1 MSIEY
6 KFEIHELSRIGPLSV
21 CHNSPRTP
29 EPKRADRKSRSA
41 GGVTIIW
48 IGRSGRIADTKPF
61 ILLARASSRTSRV
74 DLPFPP
80 RRIRRLGLHHTD
92 APRTRYHDSLMRLG
106 KATLVSNQ
114 LAVHRLEFVRPR
126 LGALRNLAC
135 RRRGRRQAV
144 ERRSNAREPGPPSFG
159 SKARSA
165 RSAWCSS
172 RRAGARAS
180 TGPPAAAIK
189 PAVRIVTAIRGFAR
203 SPIPPFDAGCSFERG
218 TRRGAAIDGAGI
230 RRRWRPFTLPP
241 SPTPRKTRRLALT
254 PRIPPSW
261 AVSAT
266 TDTPELPPTENAAFL
281 EGKLEACVIHRRVW
295 LWLLRLDSVGD
306 AGWEGRVA
314 SWGERSERAGG
325 GEAPKRRCERT
336 LFDRLSTG
344 LGG

>member
-6 KFEIHELSRIGPLSV
+6 TFEIHELSRIGPLSV

-230 RRRWRPFTLPP
+230 RRRWRRFTLPP
-241 SPTPRKTRRLALT
+241 SPTPQENPSPGADAADTAVLGRFRHHRHPRTSTDRKRCLPRRQIGGVCHQLVSLAL
-254 PRIPPSW
+254 
-261 AVSAT
+261 VAT
-266 TDTPELPPTENAAFL
+266 F
-281 EGKLEACVIHRRVW
+281 GQCGGCRVG
-295 LWLLRLDSVGD
+295 RTRSVL
-306 AGWEGRVA
+306 GRA
-314 SWGERSERAGG
+314 ERASRRGRSPQ
-325 GEAPKRRCERT
+325 EAV
-336 LFDRLSTG
+336 
-344 LGG
+344 

>member
-159 SKARSA
+159 SK
-165 RSAWCSS
+165 
-172 RRAGARAS
+172 
-180 TGPPAAAIK
+180 GP
-189 PAVRIVTAIRGFAR
+189 
-203 SPIPPFDAGCSFERG
+203 
-218 TRRGAAIDGAGI
+218 
-230 RRRWRPFTLPP
+230 
-241 SPTPRKTRRLALT
+241 
-254 PRIPPSW
+254 
-261 AVSAT
+261 
-266 TDTPELPPTENAAFL
+266 N
-281 EGKLEACVIHRRVW
+281 
-295 LWLLRLDSVGD
+295 
-306 AGWEGRVA
+306 
-314 SWGERSERAGG
+314 
-325 GEAPKRRCERT
+325 
-336 LFDRLSTG
+336 
-344 LGG
+344 